1 VTARAPALRLELR
14 NVRDRYGTGRAGIL
28 AGSVDIPTGS
38 GHRVAFT
45 SRVGHNL
52 QCHPRPS
59 YPQALLK
66 SGEKDVNLFP
76 LILALL
82 VVVQYG
88 VFPTACL
95 AAAVNFTVGQSSSLN
110 GQVPVHKIGNLL
122 LAEGMALLD
131 GSDVSVT
138 AKNKDSKGTENIL
151 KGKLFKAAVAGAGK
165 STAVNG
171 FAYFNAGSQLSSL
184 EPRCTGESVDLSDGS
199 KVTGPISDIT
209 QEAVSIASKT
219 IPMSSVAAIHSSHVF
234 NFSLKMNAPTSGGAV
249 QGSPSSINF
258 SSTCG
263 HEAATKVS
271 KSTSSATKKRIII
284 MTVVA
289 LGIAT
294 AISCGVAIPLATHHH
309 HSNPTPPIFSSPP
322 PPVTTAV
329 FKPVIFQPHTVLSFN
344 PVTAFNIA
352 QNKFLVK
359 NTNFYLAHII
369 GTTHQVLKTNPLPPN
384 VAPGPPPPP
393 PPKSPTFGIAFL
405 AD

>member
-1 VTARAPALRLELR
+1 
-14 NVRDRYGTGRAGIL
+14 
-28 AGSVDIPTGS
+28 
-38 GHRVAFT
+38 
-45 SRVGHNL
+45 
-52 QCHPRPS
+52 
-59 YPQALLK
+59 LK

-82 VVVQYG
+82 VVLQYG
-88 VFPTACL
+88 LFPTSCL

-138 AKNKDSKGTENIL
+138 AKNKDSKGTESVL
-151 KGKLFKAAVAGAGK
+151 KGKLFKTGVTGAGK
-165 STAVNG
+165 AAAIDG
-171 FAYFNAGSQLSSL
+171 IAYFNAGSQLSSL
-184 EPRCTGESVDLSDGS
+184 EPQCTGESVDLSDGS
-199 KVTGPISDIT
+199 KITGPISDIT

-234 NFSLKMNAPTSGGAV
+234 NFSLKMNAATSGGAL
-249 QGSPSSINF
+249 QGSPSSMNF
-258 SSTCG
+258 SPTCG
-263 HEAATKVS
+263 HEVATKVT

-284 MTVVA
+284 MTAVA

-309 HSNPTPPIFSSPP
+309 HANPTPPLFVSPP
-322 PPVTTAV
+322 PPVTTSV

-344 PVTAFNIA
+344 PQTAFNIA

-359 NTNFYLAHII
+359 NTNFYIAHII
-369 GTTHQVLKTNPLPPN
+369 GTGHPVLKTDPLPPN
-384 VAPGPPPPP
+384 VAPGPPT
-393 PPKSPTFGIAFL
+393 SPTFGIAL
-405 AD
+405 VAP